1 MKNVFALFVF
11 AILLSVPVFGQVTLP
26 PVSQKQEIA
35 QTIGDTM
42 IKIVY
47 HRPTVQSRKIWD
59 GLVPFGEVWRSGAN
73 AATVFEVSK
82 DVTINGKAL
91 PAGKYSLHTIP
102 TATDWTVILNK
113 DDGQWGSF
121 SYDAAK
127 DAVRATSTPIK
138 STFAE
143 AVTYSFVNPKADS
156 VDVHLAWENLAV
168 PFTVGIGDIH
178 GRMLA
183 QIREA
188 LPVAAADKKT
198 PLLNQ
203 FAGYVASFKLKQHL
217 AEAMTNI
224 DASIAT
230 RETFGNLSTKARLLA
245 EQGKVAEAITTGEKA
260 IATGQAATPPANPNA
275 VANFQKTVNEWK
287 TKK

>member
-1 MKNVFALFVF
+1 MKNLFALFVF
-11 AILLSVPVFGQVTLP
+11 AILVSVPVFGQVTLP

-35 QTIGDTM
+35 QTIGDTT

-47 HRPTVQSRKIWD
+47 HRPTVQGRKIWD
-59 GLVPFGEVWRSGAN
+59 GLVPYGEVWRSGAN
-73 AATVFEVSK
+73 AATLFEVSK

-121 SYDAAK
+121 SYDSAK
-127 DAVRATSTPIK
+127 DAVRATSTPVK
-138 STFAE
+138 GTFNE
-143 AVTYSFVNPKADS
+143 AVTFSFVNPKADS

-178 GRMLA
+178 GRTLTQVRDALA
-183 QIREA
+183 A
-188 LPVAAADKKT
+188 AAADKKT

-203 FAGYVASFKLKQHL
+203 FASYVATFKLKQHL

-230 RETFGNLSTKARLLA
+230 RETFGNLSIKARLLG
-245 EQGKVAEAITTGEKA
+245 EQGKVAEAIATGEKA
-260 IATGQAATPPANPNA
+260 IATGKAATPPANPNA
-275 VANFQKTVNEWK
+275 VANFQKTVDEWK
-287 TKK
+287 TKN